1 MEQFYFEDKFSFRVI
16 FHQFFFFSFFSR
28 ISRCVSSI
36 VLRSRFNE
44 AETRPKL
51 FCGASIFSAF
61 VSPTMCLYFSWYED
75 FDAEI
80 GFSNKLA
87 SIRFIRSKLQCF
99 SGIRPPLRG
108 LKLKLTFATCLC
120 FLSDSFCFTLFNGYW
135 WCFVWF
141 RRILVA

>member
-1 MEQFYFEDKFSFRVI
+1 MEQFYIEDKFSLKVI
-16 FHQFFFFSFFSR
+16 FYQLFFFSFFSR

-75 FDAEI
+75 FVAKEQI
-80 GFSNKLA
+80 NAG
-87 SIRFIRSKLQCF
+87 IRS
-99 SGIRPPLRG
+99 RLR
-108 LKLKLTFATCLC
+108 LYSKLTFTTCWC
-120 FLSDSFCFTLFNGYW
+120 FLGHSFTFALFNGYC
-135 WCFVWF
+135 WCFVRF
-141 RRILVA
+141 SRILVA

>member
-1 MEQFYFEDKFSFRVI
+1 MEQFYIEDKFSLKVI
-16 FHQFFFFSFFSR
+16 FYQLFFFSFFSR

-75 FDAEI
+75 FVAKETCECWNQN
-80 GFSNKLA
+80 GA
-87 SIRFIRSKLQCF
+87 TFILKTHFYYMLVLSRSQF
-99 SGIRPPLRG
+99 
-108 LKLKLTFATCLC
+108 
-120 FLSDSFCFTLFNGYW
+120 Y
-135 WCFVWF
+135 F
-141 RRILVA
+141 RSVQWVLLVFRQV